1 MKVVVDRWED
11 DQPIYNARFLAFAT
25 HYDFAPWACKKRRS
39 KTKGKVERPFQYVE
53 GNLLNGRTFR
63 SLDHLNEVCAWWLA
77 NRADPHVHRETK
89 VRPIDRFAE
98 EVPHLLPLPANPYDT
113 AEVVHRVV
121 TNEGY
126 VAYRQNLYS
135 VPWQT
140 IGKTLPVRVTE
151 EELIVYGPDIRQIA
165 RHPLFPR
172 STSGQRSTEKRHRI
186 VEDVARKEELLRNRF
201 EELGEIA
208 VGFFED
214 LVRHHRYGKEQ
225 ARKIL
230 ELLTLYRAK
239 DLLAALDR
247 ARRYRALSYGA
258 VERILAAQAQPRP
271 AMESMQREAR
281 EHLGE
286 GLRDE
291 TVRPREGSEYQKLLF
306 DSKEEG
312 SDVEST

>member
-63 SLDHLNEVCAWWLA
+63 SLDHLNEVRAWWLA
-77 NRADPHVHRETK
+77 NRADTHPHRETK
-89 VRPIDRFAE
+89 ARPIDRFAE

-113 AEVVHRVV
+113 AEVAYRVV
-121 TNEGY
+121 SNEGHI
-126 VAYRQNLYS
+126 AYRQNLYS

-140 IGKTLPVRVTE
+140 IGKTLPVRITE
-151 EELIVYGPDIRQIA
+151 DEVIVYGPDIREIA

-172 STSGQRSTEKRHRI
+172 SASGQRSTEKRHRI
-186 VEDVARKEELLRNRF
+186 VEDVARKEELLRQRF

-225 ARKIL
+225 ARKVL
-230 ELLTLYRAK
+230 ELLTLYRPK

-247 ARRYRALSYGA
+247 ARRFRALSYAA

-271 AMESMQREAR
+271 PMESMQCEAR
-281 EHLGE
+281 QHLRE
-286 GLRDE
+286 DLRDE
-291 TVRPREGSEYQKLLF
+291 PVRPREGSEYQKLLF
-306 DSKEEG
+306 EPGTEG
-312 SDVEST
+312 SDVEAT

>member
-25 HYDFAPWACKKRRS
+25 HYGYRPWACKRRRS
-39 KTKGKVERPFQYVE
+39 KTKGKVERPFQFVE

-63 SLDHLNEVCAWWLA
+63 NLAHLNEVRAWWLE
-77 NRADPHVHRETK
+77 NRADTRVHRETK
-89 VRPIDRFAE
+89 ARPIDRFAE
-98 EVPHLLPLPANPYDT
+98 EARHLLPLPANPYDT

-151 EELIVYGPDIRQIA
+151 NELIVYGPDIREIA
-165 RHPLFPR
+165 RHRLFPR
-172 STSGQRSTEKRHRI
+172 STSGQRSTEKRHLV
-186 VEDVARKEELLRNRF
+186 VEDVAKKEELLRKRF
-201 EELGEIA
+201 EELGQTA
-208 VGFFED
+208 MAFFED

-247 ARRYRALSYGA
+247 ARRFRALSYAA
-258 VERILAAQAQPRP
+258 VERILAAQAQLRP
-271 AMESMQREAR
+271 PMESMQCEANQ
-281 EHLGE
+281 HLGE

-291 TVRPREGSEYQKLLF
+291 PVRPREGSEYRKLLF
-306 DSKEEG
+306 DSTEGG